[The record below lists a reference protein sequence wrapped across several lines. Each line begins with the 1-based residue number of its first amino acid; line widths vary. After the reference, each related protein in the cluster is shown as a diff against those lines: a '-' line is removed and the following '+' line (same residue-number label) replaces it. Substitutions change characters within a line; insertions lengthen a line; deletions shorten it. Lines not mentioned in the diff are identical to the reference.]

1 MSYWH
6 SLQFSL
12 WLFAASRISLSY
24 RGSILFIIWFR
35 ILLECDF
42 EGVGPIA
49 LAPGPGNEASLE
61 DLELS
66 LSLSLGIWMFMLES
80 ACPARR
86 GLASMVFASGDWR
99 SVTFSDIVCMQ
110 YVADSVELDATTGVF
125 SWIADSQAL

>member
-12 WLFAASRISLSY
+12 WLFAVSRISLSY

-35 ILLECDF
+35 ILLECGF
-42 EGVGPIA
+42 EGDGAIA

-66 LSLSLGIWMFMLES
+66 SSLSLGVLMFIFES
-80 ACPARR
+80 ACAGAR
-86 GLASMVFASGDWR
+86 GLLLMFFASEDWR
-99 SVTFSDIVCMQ
+99 SVMFSDIVCMQ
-110 YVADSVELDATTGVF
+110 YIVDRIELDATTGVF
-125 SWIADSQAL
+125 PSV